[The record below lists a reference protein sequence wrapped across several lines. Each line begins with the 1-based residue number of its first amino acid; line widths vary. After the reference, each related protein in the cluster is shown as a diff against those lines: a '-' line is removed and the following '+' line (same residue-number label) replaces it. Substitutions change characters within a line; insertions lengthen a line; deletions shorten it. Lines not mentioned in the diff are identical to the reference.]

1 MERNMR
7 LYDYYLYGKED
18 SYGQPTISTE
28 IAGQIK
34 IAIFNTSTSV
44 QDNINYKG
52 ASYVGLTHDS
62 DVNDKYVIE
71 YGTEKLKVLYI
82 SQYGRYKQVFM
93 GAM

>member
-7 LYDYYLYGKED
+7 LYNYYLYGEEN
-18 SYGQPTISTE
+18 SYGQPTLSAE

-52 ASYVGLTHDS
+52 ASYVGLTQDLS
-62 DVNDKYVIE
+62 VNDKYVIE
-71 YGTEKLKVLYI
+71 HGTEKLKVLYI
-82 SQYGRYKQVFM
+82 SSYGRYKQVYM
-93 GAM
+93 GAI